1 MPASLDEIASL
12 CLERYSSIRY
22 WAQDESRFGL
32 KTITRRRLTLK
43 SVKPIVKV
51 QWQFKAFYLYGVVE
65 PSSGACM
72 IQAYDRLNTENF
84 QQFLNDFSAQ
94 YPNDFHVLQTD
105 NARFHCA
112 NDLVMPDNVMLLYQ
126 PPYSPQ
132 VNPSEQLWDWVKGE
146 IANQIF
152 STLEVLKETVKQ
164 LFLSK
169 PKAFFASLTHRKFI
183 SDALQKIGMLSDT
196 A

>member
-1 MPASLDEIASL
+1 VPASLNKITSI
-12 CLERYSSIRY
+12 CLKRYSSIRY

-32 KTITRRRLTLK
+32 KTITRRRLTLQ

-51 QWQFKAFYLYGVVE
+51 QWPFKAFYLYGVVE

-94 YPNDFHVLQTD
+94 YPNDFHMLQTD

-132 VNPSEQLWDWVKGE
+132 VNPAEPLWEGAKGE
-146 IANQIF
+146 MANQIF
-152 STLEVLKETVKQ
+152 PSLGVLKERLNQ

-169 PKAFFASLTHRKFI
+169 PKAFFASLTRRTFI
-183 SDALQKIGMLSDT
+183 VDALQKIGMLSDT